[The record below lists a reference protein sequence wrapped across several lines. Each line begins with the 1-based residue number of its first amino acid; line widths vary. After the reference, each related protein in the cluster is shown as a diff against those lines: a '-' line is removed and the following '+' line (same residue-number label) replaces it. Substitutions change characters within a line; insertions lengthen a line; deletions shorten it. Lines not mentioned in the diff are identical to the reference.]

1 MLGPNGLRL
10 RAMDRVEVAISV
22 DSARVHPKLVLE
34 LLDRESGQPLLEVA
48 ARANAE
54 ARANAAAAA

>member
-1 MLGPNGLRL
+1 M